1 MTKFHMKC
9 FSHLRLQAG
18 LESRSS
24 KCPQASSS
32 VIFCEWNPSLP
43 PEPMVSEH
51 TTSARPGQ
59 NIIPK
64 KCNDG
69 STADQQKGINGLLE
83 SWHQRGWLEICRRAP
98 LVRAVKPLME
108 QKHTPHPSNHRM
120 PKYINVLTA
129 VGSTCCWFYIIKKRQ
144 GQIPS

>member
-1 MTKFHMKC
+1 MKC

-64 KCNDG
+64 KCNMEAQRINKKG
-69 STADQQKGINGLLE
+69 SMASLNPGIKEAGLKFAGEPRLCE
-83 SWHQRGWLEICRRAP
+83 L
-98 LVRAVKPLME
+98 
-108 QKHTPHPSNHRM
+108 SN
-120 PKYINVLTA
+120 L
-129 VGSTCCWFYIIKKRQ
+129 W
-144 GQIPS
+144 